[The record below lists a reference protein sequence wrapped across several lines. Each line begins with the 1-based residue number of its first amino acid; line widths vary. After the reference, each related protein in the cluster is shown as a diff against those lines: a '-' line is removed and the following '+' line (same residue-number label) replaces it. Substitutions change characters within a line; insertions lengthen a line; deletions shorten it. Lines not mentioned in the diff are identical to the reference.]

1 MTDTTFKHNYYKID
15 IITTFP
21 YLKVEVLE
29 WNVKTFDIQNC
40 KIRITITFRALI
52 HCQVGTGLYYA
63 ISQAFGV

>member
-1 MTDTTFKHNYYKID
+1 MDTSFKQNYYKID